1 MEHCLDLSFHV
12 FASQVVVNLFK
23 KFEYLPNKELL
34 VFAVDTET
42 NLPNKQTNK
51 QTNNKNAKMQVS

>member
-1 MEHCLDLSFHV
+1 MEHCLDLS
-12 FASQVVVNLFK
+12 SQVVASWLIVNLFK

-42 NLPNKQTNK
+42 NLPNKQTN
-51 QTNNKNAKMQVS
+51 NKNAKMQVS